1 MVSGQV
7 AMWFMNGTT
16 LSGGGSPGSVATTW
30 TIAQTG
36 DFNTDGMSDLLWRD
50 TGGNTAIWLM
60 DGTTILPSS
69 ASLGN
74 VATSWTIQGTNA
86 D

>member
-1 MVSGQV
+1 
-7 AMWFMNGTT
+7 MWLMNGTT
-16 LSGGGSPGSVATTW
+16 LSGGGSSGSVATVW
-30 TIAQTG
+30 TIVETG
-36 DFNTDGMSDLLWRD
+36 DFNGDGKSDLLWHD
-50 TGGNTAIWLM
+50 NSGNTAIWLM

-74 VATSWTIQGTNA
+74 VPTVWAIQGTNA